1 MINRALQGKPIIVYG
16 DGSQRRCF
24 SYIDDCISCLMKMAF
39 SPLVVGQTINIG
51 PDEHTIS
58 INDLAAMVQFL
69 TDTENIPIEYM
80 PGRPQEVR
88 LAYCSSNKARGLLD
102 YETKTHLSDALCH
115 MVDYIRTR
123 GPRPFD
129 YHLPLEIVSELTPRT
144 WKERL
149 F

>member
-1 MINRALQGKPIIVYG
+1 MINRALQGKPIIIYG

-51 PDEHTIS
+51 PDEQTIS
-58 INDLAAMVQFL
+58 INDLAQLVKKLTGEMQTPVQ
-69 TDTENIPIEYM
+69 YM

-102 YETKTHLSDALCH
+102 YETKTDLHTAIGH
-115 MVDYIRTR
+115 MVDYIRAR
-123 GPRPFD
+123 GVRPFD
-129 YHLPLEIVSELTPRT
+129 YHLPLEIVNELTPRT